1 MATHLDL
8 GPDPLPFNLQAR
20 LLCQATTTRWPLLG
34 GGYVSI
40 KLVSIRQN
48 WKVFILSTH
57 MARSRLPPKSAFP
70 LLRSDL
76 LLLPEI
82 CRF

>member
-1 MATHLDL
+1 
-8 GPDPLPFNLQAR
+8 
-20 LLCQATTTRWPLLG
+20 
-34 GGYVSI
+34 VSI

-82 CRF
+82 FRF